1 MDSKLFKTSI
11 DWGQALTG
19 SLQWIA
25 VAWAISAVC
34 VIAVLAVLRMTTPWA
49 RQFWRVSGAYFTGRD
64 SVPVWLKLGVLL
76 LSVITAVRLNV
87 LFSYQGNDMY
97 SSLQTAFQGAA
108 TGNEAVKHSGVHGF
122 WMSISIFSVMA
133 VLHVARVMLDIYL
146 TQHFMV
152 AWRIWL
158 TDRLTGDWLDGRAYY
173 RAHFVHHPLDDAVV
187 DGAAGS
193 AVEGAVDNPDQRI
206 QQDIDIFTAGN
217 GANPNMPSNGT
228 GSTLLFGA
236 VQSMVTVVSFTAIL
250 WNLSGTLTIFGFDM
264 PRAMFWIVLVYVLI
278 ATVIA
283 FWIGRPLIRLSFRNE
298 LTNAAFRYA
307 LVRVRDA
314 AEAVAFYRGELA
326 ERLQLR
332 QRFSG
337 IIDNYLRFVNRT
349 IGFAGWNLSVSQ
361 AIVPLPWV
369 IQAPRLFSGQIMFG
383 DVSQTASAFGN
394 IHDSLSFF
402 RNAYDNFAGYRAAII
417 RLHGLVVANET
428 ARGLPELLVRPSTA
442 GAVDIEG
449 VEVRTPAGDHLIDSL
464 DVHLDAG
471 EALMISGP
479 SGSGKTT
486 LLRSLAQLWPYAT
499 GTLRR
504 PDAANETM
512 FLSQLPYI
520 PLGDLRAVVSYP
532 SSAGDIPDDRL
543 RAALVQVALPHLV
556 DRLDEVAD
564 WAKVLSPGE
573 QQRVAFARVLLTR
586 PKAVF
591 LDESTSALDE
601 GLELTLYRLLRAELP
616 DTVLVSVSHRHTVA
630 QHHRQLLELLGEG
643 RWRLSPVQPEPAPA

>member
-1 MDSKLFKTSI
+1 VGPKLFKPSI
-11 DWGQALTG
+11 DWGHALAD
-19 SLQWIA
+19 SLVWIA
-25 VAWAISAVC
+25 MAWAISAVC
-34 VIAVLAVLRMTTPWA
+34 VIAVLALLRMVTPWA

-64 SVPVWLKLGVLL
+64 SVGVWLMLGVLL
-76 LSVITAVRLNV
+76 LSVVTAVRLNV
-87 LFSYQGNDMY
+87 LFSYQGNDMF

-108 TGNEAVKHSGVHGF
+108 SGSEAAKQSGVHGF
-122 WMSISIFSVMA
+122 WMSIGIFSVMA

-158 TDRLTGDWLDGRAYY
+158 TDRLTGDWLGGRAYY
-173 RAHFVHHPLDDAVV
+173 RAHFVEHSVDAAV
-187 DGAAGS
+187 DGAIDTAR
-193 AVEGAVDNPDQRI
+193 EGAIDNPDQRI

-217 GANPNMPSNGT
+217 GANPNMPADGT

-236 VQSMVTVVSFTAIL
+236 VQSMVSVVSFAAIL
-250 WNLSGTLTIFGFDM
+250 WNLSGTLTVSGFSM
-264 PRAMFWIVLVYVLI
+264 PRAMFWIVIGYVLI

-283 FWIGRPLIRLSFRNE
+283 FRIGRPLIRLSFRNE

-332 QRFSG
+332 QRFSA

-383 DVSQTASAFGN
+383 DVTQTATSFGN
-394 IHDSLSFF
+394 ISDSLSFF

-417 RLHGLVVANET
+417 RLHGLVEVDEA
-428 ARGLPELLVRPSTA
+428 ARHLPALLAMPSRA

-449 VEVRTPAGDHLIDSL
+449 VEVRTPDGDRLVDPLDLHL
-464 DVHLDAG
+464 DVGD
-471 EALMISGP
+471 ALMVTGP

-486 LLRSLAQLWPYAT
+486 LLRSLAQLWPYAS
-499 GTLRR
+499 GTVRR
-504 PDAANETM
+504 PDGSNETM
-512 FLSQLPYI
+512 FLSQLPYV

-532 SSAGDIPDDRL
+532 SSAGEISDAEVE
-543 RAALVQVALPHLV
+543 AALVQVALPHLV
-556 DRLDEVAD
+556 GRLDEVED

-573 QQRVAFARVLLTR
+573 QQRVAFARILLTK

-601 GLELTLYRLLRAELP
+601 GLELTLYRLLRNELP
-616 DTVLVSVSHRHTVA
+616 NTIVVSVSHRHTVE
-630 QHHRQLLELLGEG
+630 QHHHHRLELLGQG
-643 RWRLSPVQPEPAPA
+643 SWRLSRVQQEPAPV